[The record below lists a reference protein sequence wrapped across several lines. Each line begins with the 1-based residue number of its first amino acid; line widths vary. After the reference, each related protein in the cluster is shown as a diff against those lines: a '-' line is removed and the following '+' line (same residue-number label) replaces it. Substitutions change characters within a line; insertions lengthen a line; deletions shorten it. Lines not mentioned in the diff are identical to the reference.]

1 MSEKNILKSTKD
13 QLRIWK
19 HSLESANRWKRL
31 SFTDVPPIFG
41 NAFPKS
47 GSHLLLQILYGV
59 MEIAPYR
66 HLEQAPVR
74 MITAEG
80 RKRTMREVM
89 RDLSKLKP
97 GIIEWGYLS
106 CEPEFVT
113 FFEQNPRVAPLFI
126 YRDPRDQLI
135 SSIFY
140 AVDIHKQH
148 AQHEY
153 YSSIT
158 MDDRIKTAIRGRD
171 VPGLEFLPSIRVQY
185 DRILGWLTNPN
196 MLSFRF
202 EDLINNPRPQLERL
216 LDFLE
221 IKNLPIQMDRDKAI
235 DIILE
240 AIQPEKSPTFRKGK
254 TGGWQDHFSDE
265 HIQIFKEISGDLLIE
280 LGYESNNDW

>member
-1 MSEKNILKSTKD
+1 MNKQNLFTASKN

-19 HSLESANRWKRL
+19 HSLEAASRWKRL
-31 SFTDVPPIFG
+31 SFANIPPIFG
-41 NAFPKS
+41 NAFQKS
-47 GSHLLLQILYGV
+47 GSHLLLQILYGI

-80 RKRTMREVM
+80 RHRSMREILS
-89 RDLSKLKP
+89 DLSKLKP
-97 GIIEWGYLS
+97 GIIKWGYLRYQ
-106 CEPEFVT
+106 PEFVE
-113 FFEQNPRVAPLFI
+113 FFENHPQIAPLFI

-148 AQHEY
+148 AQHDY
-153 YSSIT
+153 YSSIS
-158 MDDRIKTAIRGRD
+158 MDERIKTAILGRK

-185 DRILGWLTNPN
+185 DRILGWLTTPG
-196 MLSFRF
+196 MLSFQF
-202 EDLINNPRPQLERL
+202 EDLVNDPRPQLERL

-221 IKNLPIQMDRDKAI
+221 TKNIPIQVDRETALKT
-235 DIILE
+235 ILD

-254 TGGWQDHFSDE
+254 SGGWRDHFSDK
-265 HIQIFKEISGDLLIE
+265 HIQIFKDATGDLLIE
-280 LGYESNNDW
+280 LGYETDNDW

>member
-1 MSEKNILKSTKD
+1 MKKETNISPVITHLRILK
-13 QLRIWK
+13 
-19 HSLESANRWKRL
+19 HNLEAANRWKRI
-31 SFTDVPPIFG
+31 SFKDVPPIFG
-41 NAFPKS
+41 NAFQKS

-59 MEIAPYR
+59 MDIAPYR

-74 MITAEG
+74 MITTEG
-80 RKRTMREVM
+80 RQRSMPEIM
-89 RDLSKLKP
+89 HDLSKLKP

-106 CEPEFVT
+106 CKPEIVD
-113 FFEQNPRVAPLFI
+113 FFEHNPQVIPLFI

-148 AQHEY
+148 AQHDY
-153 YSSIT
+153 YASIS
-158 MDDRIKTAIRGRD
+158 MDECIKTAIRGRD

-185 DRILGWLTNPN
+185 DRILRWLSNPG

-202 EDLINNPRPQLERL
+202 EDLVNDPRPQLENL

-221 IKNLPIQMDRDKAI
+221 TKQVPVQVDRETAVK
-235 DIILE
+235 IILG
-240 AIQPEKSPTFRKGK
+240 AIQPEKSPTYRKGK
-254 TGGWQDHFSDE
+254 TGGWRNHFTNE
-265 HIQIFKEISGDLLIE
+265 HIQIFKDVTGDLLIE

>member
-1 MSEKNILKSTKD
+1 
-13 QLRIWK
+13 
-19 HSLESANRWKRL
+19 
-31 SFTDVPPIFG
+31 
-41 NAFPKS
+41 
-47 GSHLLLQILYGV
+47 

-80 RKRTMREVM
+80 LQRSMPEIM
-89 RDLSKLKP
+89 HDLLKLKP

-106 CEPEFVT
+106 CKPEIVD
-113 FFEQNPRVAPLFI
+113 FFEQNPQVIPLFI

-148 AQHEY
+148 AQHDY
-153 YSSIT
+153 YASIS
-158 MDDRIKTAIRGRD
+158 MDERIKTAIRGRD

-185 DRILGWLTNPN
+185 DRILGWLSNPG

-202 EDLINNPRPQLERL
+202 EDLVNDPRPQLECL

-221 IKNLPIQMDRDKAI
+221 TKQVPVQVDRETAVET
-235 DIILE
+235 ILD

-254 TGGWQDHFSDE
+254 TGGWRNHFSDE
-265 HIQIFKEISGDLLIE
+265 HIQIFKDVTGDLLIE

>member
-1 MSEKNILKSTKD
+1 MKD
-13 QLRIWK
+13 PKMINVVKTQLRIWK
-19 HSLESANRWKRL
+19 HSLAAASRWKQI
-31 SFTDVPPIFG
+31 SFKETPPIFS
-41 NAFPKS
+41 NSFHKS
-47 GSHLLLQILYGV
+47 GSHLMLQILYGV

-80 RKRTMREVM
+80 RHRSMQEIM
-89 RDLSKLKP
+89 HDLSKLKP

-106 CEPEFVT
+106 CLPEFVT
-113 FFEQNPRVAPLFI
+113 FFEQNPQIAPLFI

-148 AQHEY
+148 AQHEFY
-153 YSSIT
+153 ASIS
-158 MDDRIKTAIRGRD
+158 MDERVKTAICGRD

-185 DRILGWLTNPN
+185 DRILGWLSNPGI
-196 MLSFRF
+196 LPFHF
-202 EDLINNPRPQLERL
+202 EDLINDPRPQLERL

-221 IKNLPIQMDRDKAI
+221 TKHLPIQVDRETAI
-235 DIILE
+235 QTILE

-254 TGGWQDHFSDE
+254 TGGWRNHFSDE
-265 HIQIFKEISGDLLIE
+265 HKQIFKDITGDLLIE
-280 LGYESNNDW
+280 LGYETDNDW

>member
-1 MSEKNILKSTKD
+1 MKD
-13 QLRIWK
+13 QNLFITSKNQLRVWK
-19 HSLESANRWKRL
+19 HSLQAANRWKRL
-31 SFTDVPPIFG
+31 SFNDVPPIFG
-41 NAFPKS
+41 NAFQKS

-80 RKRTMREVM
+80 RRRSMQEIM
-89 RDLSKLKP
+89 SDLYKLRP

-106 CEPEFVT
+106 YKPEFVS
-113 FFEQNPRVAPLFI
+113 FFEQHPQIAPLFI

-148 AQHEY
+148 AQHKY
-153 YSSIT
+153 YSSIP
-158 MDDRIKTAIRGRD
+158 MEERIKTAILGRD
-171 VPGLEFLPSIRVQY
+171 VPGLEFLPSIRDQY
-185 DRILGWLTNPN
+185 ANILGWLTNPG

-202 EDLINNPRPQLERL
+202 EDLVNDPRPQLEDL

-221 IKNLPIQMDRDKAI
+221 TRNLPIQVGRETAI
-235 DIILE
+235 QTILD

-254 TGGWQDHFSDE
+254 TGGWRKHFSEE
-265 HIQIFKEISGDLLIE
+265 HIRIFKDATGDLLIK
-280 LGYESNNDW
+280 LGYETDNDW

>member
-1 MSEKNILKSTKD
+1 M
-13 QLRIWK
+13 
-19 HSLESANRWKRL
+19 
-31 SFTDVPPIFG
+31 
-41 NAFPKS
+41 
-47 GSHLLLQILYGV
+47 LQILYGV

-80 RKRTMREVM
+80 RHRSMQEIVH
-89 RDLSKLKP
+89 DLSKLKP

-106 CEPEFVT
+106 CLPEFVT
-113 FFEQNPRVAPLFI
+113 FFEQNPQIAPLFI

-148 AQHEY
+148 AQHEFY
-153 YSSIT
+153 ASIS
-158 MDDRIKTAIRGRD
+158 MDERVKAAICGRD

-185 DRILGWLTNPN
+185 DRILGWLSNPD
-196 MLSFRF
+196 MLAFRF
-202 EDLINNPRPQLERL
+202 EDLRNDPRTQLECL

-221 IKNLPIQMDRDKAI
+221 TKQVPFQVDRETAIQT
-235 DIILE
+235 ILE

-254 TGGWQDHFSDE
+254 TGGWRNHFSDE
-265 HIQIFKEISGDLLIE
+265 HKQIFKDITGDLLIE
-280 LGYESNNDW
+280 LGYETDNDW

>member
-1 MSEKNILKSTKD
+1 MREQDIINSSKD

-31 SFTDVPPIFG
+31 SFKDVPPIFG
-41 NAFPKS
+41 NAFQKS

-59 MEIAPYR
+59 MKIAPYR

-80 RKRTMREVM
+80 RQRSLPEIMH
-89 RDLSKLKP
+89 DLSKLKP

-106 CEPEFVT
+106 YQPEFVD
-113 FFEQNPRVAPLFI
+113 FFEQNPQVVPLFI

-148 AQHEY
+148 AQHDY
-153 YSSIT
+153 YASVS
-158 MDDRIKTAIRGRD
+158 MDDCIKTAIRGRE
-171 VPGLEFLPSIRVQY
+171 VPGLEFLPSIKVQY
-185 DRILGWLTNPN
+185 DRILGWLSNPG

-202 EDLINNPRPQLERL
+202 EDLVNDPCPQLERL

-221 IKNLPIQMDRDKAI
+221 AKHVPIQMGRETAVET
-235 DIILE
+235 ILD

-254 TGGWQDHFSDE
+254 TGGWHNHFSDE
-265 HIQIFKEISGDLLIE
+265 HIQIFKDVTGDLLIE